1 MSSKPILVV
10 FGATGIQGGSVISHF
25 LSLDPQPYSLR
36 GITRNTS
43 SAASKALTE
52 KGVEMVAADLDDAS
66 SLVEAFQGASA
77 IFTVTDFWHP
87 FYDPEHRARAAAA
100 NKHITVFTYEYE
112 LQQGKNIFDAAAQ
125 IDTLDRLIFSGLS
138 DATRFSVGKYPHV
151 CHFISKAHAAVY
163 AEEKHPKLWKKTS
176 IIQVGFYLSNVLPGQ
191 QPLFTP
197 RKVSSPFDSIYR
209 KCSQI

>member
-1 MSSKPILVV
+1 MLVV

-25 LSLDPQPYSLR
+25 LSLNDNPYKLR

-43 SAASKALTE
+43 SPASQALTA
-52 KGVEMVAADLDDAS
+52 KGVEMVSANLDDTA
-66 SLVEAFQGASA
+66 SLVQAFEGANA

-87 FYDPEHRARAAAA
+87 FYDPAQREKAAAA

-125 IDTLDRLIFSGLS
+125 IPTLGRVIFSSLS
-138 DATRFSVGKYPHV
+138 DATKWSDGKYPNV
-151 CHFISKAHAAVY
+151 YHFISKAHAEEY
-163 AEEKHPKLWKKTS
+163 AKKQHPEVWKKTS
-176 IIQVGFYLSNVLPGQ
+176 VIQVGFYLSNVLPGM

-197 RKVSSPFDSIYR
+197 KKVSLLSPTPSTWREYELQ
-209 KCSQI
+209 C